1 MNNIKI
7 YLFSHLHFGHEEKAF
22 TLIEKIIF
30 FLIISNCVLVV
41 IESEQEI
48 YIKYK
53 DFFDF
58 AKITFGIVFLVEYIC
73 RLIAVGEL
81 KQFSGIG
88 GRIKYIFTIPAII
101 DAIALIPLFLIGL
114 NEGFLVRLLRAIR
127 IFGILRFGRFSES
140 VDNILHAI
148 YDRRHELIFSL
159 MITLSLMLLSATIL
173 YVVEG
178 ELQPEAF
185 GSIPR
190 ALWVSSAALLSTGY
204 GDYTPITFLGRF
216 AAICTALF
224 GIGAVALPAGI
235 LASAFTDINQKKKN

>member
-1 MNNIKI
+1 MKSLSK
-7 YLFSHLHFGHEEKAF
+7 YLFDHLHFGLEDKKF
-22 TLIEKIIF
+22 TFIEKLIF
-30 FLIISNCVLVV
+30 FLIIVNCFFVI
-41 IESEQEI
+41 IESEKVI
-48 YIKYK
+48 YESYSHL
-53 DFFDF
+53 FDS
-58 AKITFGIVFLVEYIC
+58 AKLFFGIIFLIEYLC
-73 RLIAVGEL
+73 RLVAVDQIEKFKGFNG
-81 KQFSGIG
+81 KI
-88 GRIKYIFTIPAII
+88 RYIFTLPAII

-127 IFGILRFGRFSES
+127 IFSILRFGRFSES
-140 VDNILHAI
+140 VDFILHAI

-159 MITLSLMLLSATIL
+159 LITLSLMLLSATLL

-178 ELQPEAF
+178 DLQPEAF

-216 AAICTALF
+216 AAVCTALF

-235 LASAFTDINQKKKN
+235 LASAFTDRKNKD